1 MVTPVTGTT
10 PSVSPAGHVSGRSR
24 RTAPGCHAAGVGVE
38 VVWVLPAVLAVVD
51 WWAVARGDRR
61 TETWAKPGT
70 LVALLVTA
78 LLLGAADSTPGRWLL
93 VALCFGLLGDIAL
106 LGDSLG
112 RFRAGVA
119 AFLVGHLAYLACFA
133 TLGRPR
139 PAWSWAVLLVL
150 LASFVATREVL
161 PATHRLE
168 GTTLSAP
175 VAVYTAAIGAMLV
188 CAWFTGEWL
197 VALGATVFV
206 VSDATL
212 SVDRFVRPIP
222 RAHLVVMVTYHL
234 GQALIVAGVLAAA

>member
-1 MVTPVTGTT
+1 MND
-10 PSVSPAGHVSGRSR
+10 
-24 RTAPGCHAAGVGVE
+24 E
-38 VVWVLPAVLAVVD
+38 LVWLLPAVLAPVD

-61 TETWAKPGT
+61 TETWAKPAT
-70 LVALLVTA
+70 LVALIVAATV
-78 LLLGAADSTPGRWLL
+78 LGAPDTTPGRWLL
-93 VALCFGLLGDIAL
+93 LALGFGLLGDVAL
-106 LGDSLG
+106 LGDSLT

-133 TLGRPR
+133 TLGLPR

-161 PATHRLE
+161 PATHRLD
-168 GTTLSAP
+168 GAALSVP
-175 VAVYTAAIGAMLV
+175 VAIYTAAIGAMLV

-206 VSDATL
+206 ASDATL